1 MNFLKAQAVTALS
14 SPRGFP
20 DFQVNAM
27 TYYSAPAH
35 TQACRDF
42 ALECNRQLF
51 EEAQLLNQAAF
62 ELLEKAELDAEVF
75 AHYQALRRKADL
87 KFEEA
92 IDHLQLIE
100 EEFSTASVLRS
111 TLRDSGFDSR
121 V

>member
-1 MNFLKAQAVTALS
+1 MK
-14 SPRGFP
+14 
-20 DFQVNAM
+20 
-27 TYYSAPAH
+27 YYSAPVH

-62 ELLEKAELDAEVF
+62 ELLDKAELDAEVF
-75 AHYQALRRKADL
+75 AHYQALRCKADL

-92 IDHLQLIE
+92 IDHLRLIE
-100 EEFSTASVLRS
+100 EEFSTASVLHS
-111 TLRDSGFDSR
+111 KSVDGGFDSW